1 MGRKK
6 GDLLNGMGIP
16 GLRVKRETEV
26 KSTLPGTT
34 GAAVPGVELGN
45 MCTLGKKITLRTNL
59 LYARRDQ
66 TGIRRDCWN
75 MCMSGSYLEKARLN
89 ARKRSSPSPSV

>member
-45 MCTLGKKITLRTNL
+45 MCTLGKKIMFEN
-59 LYARRDQ
+59 
-66 TGIRRDCWN
+66 
-75 MCMSGSYLEKARLN
+75 
-89 ARKRSSPSPSV
+89 